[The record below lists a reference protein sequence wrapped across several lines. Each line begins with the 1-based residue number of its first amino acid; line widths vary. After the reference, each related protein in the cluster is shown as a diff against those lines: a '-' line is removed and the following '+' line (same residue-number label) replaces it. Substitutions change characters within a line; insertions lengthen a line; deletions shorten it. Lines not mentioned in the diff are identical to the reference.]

1 MAIEKS
7 EKNKKQIKN
16 QIKKETKF
24 SQQSIILDD
33 TRRWEDDKQRQNLKR
48 GGFEAEET
56 ELLMRALCQYCQEN
70 NLEES
75 ELINLVSQKNDQHK
89 GAWSTISS
97 VLPLRSVQAC
107 HNHCRRKFN
116 PNNYKGAW
124 VEEDIELLL
133 NYVKK
138 YGKEWEKI
146 GVMIGRTALNVRDKY
161 KELGGSNNS
170 FRTKSNWT
178 VEETLQLIKLVE
190 KYSKIKILTDNV
202 DEVLTKSVDDTD
214 FAPKR
219 ISKTNIK
226 FQPDPIM
233 VRIFLN

>member
-1 MAIEKS
+1 
-7 EKNKKQIKN
+7 
-16 QIKKETKF
+16 
-24 SQQSIILDD
+24 
-33 TRRWEDDKQRQNLKR
+33 
-48 GGFEAEET
+48 
-56 ELLMRALCQYCQEN
+56 
-70 NLEES
+70 
-75 ELINLVSQKNDQHK
+75 
-89 GAWSTISS
+89 
-97 VLPLRSVQAC
+97 
-107 HNHCRRKFN
+107 
-116 PNNYKGAW
+116 
-124 VEEDIELLL
+124 LL

-226 FQPDPIM
+226 F
-233 VRIFLN
+233 